1 MFWLNGKIPTRKSE
15 DLFGLELVD
24 IPVFYLKLVVSI
36 ARTLRLHN
44 ISQLS
49 YLLVGRAF
57 PMCRTTAFFYR
68 ASYEYRIHTI

>member
-1 MFWLNGKIPTRKSE
+1 MFWLNGKIPTSKSE

-44 ISQLS
+44 ISQLY
-49 YLLVGRAF
+49 YLLVSSAF
-57 PMCRTTAFFYR
+57 PMRRPTAFFYR
-68 ASYEYRIHTI
+68 TSYKYHLHTI